1 MYIAVVIIIRQPNT
15 ETLHLKLEALDSF
28 KIGRSSKCD
37 IVLDDPKMS
46 GVHCRIDLEPNG
58 KVMIKDLDSSN
69 GTWLSTSKIIHHN
82 FKLGDIIRIGQT
94 YLQIDA
100 SELTPA
106 ERIKIGKNEV
116 KGVDN
121 TTVNRQ
127 VKDLQK
133 ELKKQAEENLSLR
146 AKLEFEFKSEDLT
159 TGNLKLDKKKKKN

>member
-1 MYIAVVIIIRQPNT
+1 MAIVIIIRLPNS

-28 KIGRSSKCD
+28 KLGRSSKCD
-37 IVLDDPKMS
+37 IVLEDPKMS
-46 GVHCRIDLEPNG
+46 GVHCRIDLEPSG

-69 GTWLSTSKIIHHN
+69 GTWLSTSKITHHN
-82 FKLGDIIRIGQT
+82 FKLGEIVRIGQT

-116 KGVDN
+116 KGMDN
-121 TTVNRQ
+121 TTVNKQ

-133 ELKKQAEENLSLR
+133 ELKKQAEENQSLR
-146 AKLEFEFKSEDLT
+146 AKLELEFKSEDMAT
-159 TGNLKLDKKKKKN
+159 THLKLDKKKMKR